1 MIKIHERRSKF
12 IGPLLVWRRA
22 KLINMRYHLK
32 KIEGIIQQDCLEMVG
47 EIIHIEALFPF
58 NFKHKLV
65 VNKCNDGFG
74 SSVLKFET

>member
-1 MIKIHERRSKF
+1 
-12 IGPLLVWRRA
+12 
-22 KLINMRYHLK
+22 MRYHLK

-47 EIIHIEALFPF
+47 EIIHIEALFSF

-65 VNKCNDGFG
+65 VNKCNHRFG